1 MARKKPKTI
10 PYKRKR
16 EGKTNYRKRLR
27 LLLAKKPRAVI
38 RITNKKIIIQ
48 LVDFKNTG
56 DHVLIGID
64 SSALKKHGW
73 NFSMKNLPAAYLTG
87 FLFGK
92 KALQKN
98 IKEAVLDLGFKPPI
112 KGNKVYACLK
122 GALDAGLNIPH
133 SKEVFPTEER
143 ISGKHIQNKDI
154 ADQFQKIIAKIK
166 ND

>member
-16 EGKTNYRKRLR
+16 EGKTNYRKRLC
-27 LLLAKKPRAVI
+27 LLLSKKPRVVI
-38 RITNKKIIIQ
+38 RITNKKIITQ
-48 LVDFKNTG
+48 LIDFKTSG
-56 DHVLIGID
+56 DKVIVGVD
-64 SSALKKHGW
+64 SSALKKLGW

-87 FLFGK
+87 FLLGK

-98 IKEAVLDLGFKPPI
+98 IKEAVPDLGFKAPI

-133 SKEVFPTEER
+133 SKEVFPSEDR
-143 ISGKHIQNKDI
+143 ISGKHIQNKNV
-154 ADQFQKIIAKIK
+154 ANQFKKIIDKIK